1 MRIIA
6 GRFGGRT
13 FDSPRG
19 NRTHPMSEKVRGA
32 IFNLLG
38 DIEGLEVLDAFAGSG
53 ALGLEAISRG
63 AVHATLIDNDK
74 NAFQAITDNIRS
86 FDLRGSAKA
95 SKANINSWLENNS
108 YKRFDV
114 IFCDPPY
121 DDLRSELLEK
131 LANYLES
138 GGVIVYSLPPTSNFA
153 LSDTGYT
160 LAADKSYGDAVLKVY
175 KKT

>member
-6 GRFGGRT
+6 GRFGGRA

-38 DIEGLEVLDAFAGSG
+38 DIEGLEVLDVFAGSG

-63 AVHATLIDNDK
+63 ATHATLIDSDK
-74 NAFQAITDNIRS
+74 NAFRAITDNIRS
-86 FDLRGSAKA
+86 LDLQASAKVT
-95 SKANINSWLENNS
+95 KANVNNWLDNNTD
-108 YKRFDV
+108 KQFHV

-121 DDLRSELLEK
+121 DDVRPELLEK
-131 LANYLES
+131 LASQLKPD
-138 GGVIVYSLPPTSNFA
+138 GVIIYSLPPTSNFA
-153 LSDTGYT
+153 LSDTSYT
-160 LAADKSYGDAVLKVY
+160 LAADKSYGDAVLRVY